1 MSRIISLAGLLGLC
15 LMLTTC
21 GGTVRAI
28 SDDYADDYIIRNIR
42 PLAGVSGEEVTFE
55 FAICE
60 NAGAV
65 PFEADEAPQII
76 WDFGTGAEPNIS
88 FDQHPE
94 VTLRDGIRSPYQGK
108 LTVRYGC
115 ETEQTVTANFTL
127 NVAPLSILGVAPLSG
142 AADNSAT
149 FSAVIGSGN
158 ATTFAWDFG
167 GACSPNGS
175 NEANPT
181 VSFNSDSGGVYTCR
195 LIVSNSFEV
204 TEFPFT
210 LQVIPAPAS

>member
-1 MSRIISLAGLLGLC
+1 MSRMISLAGLIGIC

-28 SDDYADDYIIRNIR
+28 DDDYADDYIIRNIR
-42 PLAGVSGEEVTFE
+42 PVAGVSGEEVLFE

-65 PFEADEAPQII
+65 PFDGENPPQVI

-88 FDQHPE
+88 FEQNPT

-115 ETEQTVTANFTL
+115 ENEKTVTADFTL
-127 NVAPLSILGVAPLSG
+127 NVAPLSVLGVAPLTG
-142 AADNSAT
+142 AANGTAT
-149 FSAVIGSGN
+149 FSALIGSGN
-158 ATTFAWDFG
+158 ATTYAWDFG

-175 NEANPT
+175 NLPNPA
-181 VSFNSDSGGVYTCR
+181 VNFSADAGGIYYCR
-195 LIVSNSFEV
+195 VLVSNNFEV

-210 LQVIPAPAS
+210 LQVTPAPAD